1 MQLLQGK
8 GPYGQGLRETQEEK
22 GERSPTRQTDP
33 EKDLPQMQYLW
44 QNQPS

>member
-8 GPYGQGLRETQEEK
+8 VPYGQGLRETQEEK

-33 EKDLPQMQYLW
+33 KKHLPQMQYLR